1 MNPDIDD
8 PTFCT
13 ITGAVGMSILEQLRP
28 EKYEGLN
35 AKRLFE
41 DAALM
46 ESFLEDLQR
55 LKVRPEIVTSSVI
68 SALLRFLFSP
78 ENSPDMVEA
87 MAAILWKTLGN
98 PEDGEQ
104 PPAIYNRAA
113 ASMQLFFAYFL
124 CPDSLE
130 HISLQTYRRDN

>member
-1 MNPDIDD
+1 MTPDIDD
-8 PTFCT
+8 PTFCA

-41 DAALM
+41 DDTLM
-46 ESFLEDLQR
+46 ESFLEDMRR

-68 SALLRFLFSP
+68 SSLLRLLFSP

-87 MAAILWKTLGN
+87 MAAVLWKTLGN
-98 PEDGEQ
+98 PEDGDK
-104 PPAIYNRAA
+104 PPAIYSRAA
-113 ASMQLFFAYFL
+113 ASMQLVFAYFL
-124 CPDSLE
+124 CPDYLK
-130 HISLQTYRRDN
+130 HISLHTYRRGN